1 MKMTRGGMRTTS
13 ILLLIV
19 LSVSIFWAGSAKAFF
34 PLRALRVLRILNFS
48 APTDLNPQI
57 IKTTYTD
64 PSRAS
69 QEMSFENGEKV
80 YVKIE
85 IFEPNSSGQK
95 MKIRD
100 RVFNF
105 KGGTFAGFGYTASGS
120 APSGLTPAINE
131 SGHEINFDIQTK
143 QGINEIRY
151 DYEAGD

>member
-1 MKMTRGGMRTTS
+1 MTRGGMRAIG
-13 ILLLIV
+13 ILSLIV

-57 IKTTYTD
+57 IKTTYSD

-100 RVFNF
+100 RVFN
-105 KGGTFAGFGYTASGS
+105 GGSFAGFGYTASGS

-131 SGHEINFDIQTK
+131 GGHEINFDIQTK